1 MKKDLDK
8 KIEALETA
16 IETIQEAL
24 AELKVKQREI
34 EVENAQQHVSKNKK
48 EYIETVTE
56 EKPKEEIVKIKEP
69 LQEREVK
76 QVDISAFKP
85 EPFNIIKFCQTWLPR
100 VFVGIMLLGVIW
112 LFKAG
117 VDAGLLTPAIR
128 IVFGIVLSI
137 GLYYIGDIQIKRAA
151 GVRVSISWRKYY
163 GIVLTTFAA
172 HYLYG
177 FIPASVAFLCN
188 IAWVILG
195 IYLAKRYQSEYLTIF
210 VAVGAFFVPFL
221 LNSTTPNPYIFF
233 GYETVLTLSLLWYAL
248 KNRYKYLYM
257 ISYAVAAIVLFVFFA
272 VMSMLVENLQIQLT
286 IVYGLIHLLLFW
298 HMFTERSFILEP
310 RLAIFSANA
319 VFFILA
325 ISKIPDFTTWGLII
339 SAIVHAAMF
348 VFEYR
353 KNRHSTF
360 TNLLFG
366 FAMGAFS
373 LAILYEYSLVNAAI
387 VLLLQGFLGMVTS
400 IKVKQQI
407 KLYVSATVYAIGM
420 IQTIFS
426 PFDQFISAG
435 FVAHLILIGTF
446 YYCMRE
452 AKEVLASFGKYM
464 YSIVLYWFMIIVF
477 ITITRIG
484 EVLSTDGSVI
494 SVSVSLL
501 WMVYAL
507 FAVWFG
513 RNRNMNEILYAG
525 LVVLVVT
532 VGKLFLLDLP
542 EVSMM
547 IRAVLFLIVGSIG
560 IVISRMFSRR
570 KRVRRR
576 QSMYGLPF
584 YSY

>member
-1 MKKDLDK
+1 MKEDLNK

-16 IETIQEAL
+16 IETMQEAL
-24 AELKVKQREI
+24 YELKAKQRKI
-34 EVENAQQHVSKNKK
+34 EVDKVQQNVNKEKK
-48 EYIETVTE
+48 EYIEAVSN
-56 EKPKEEIVKIKEP
+56 EK
-69 LQEREVK
+69 LQEDVVKTRKSMQEPEVK

-100 VFVGIMLLGVIW
+100 IFVGIMLLGVIW

-128 IVFGIVLSI
+128 VVFGIVLSA
-137 GLYYIGDIQIKRAA
+137 GLYYVGDIQIKRERQALGLVLA
-151 GVRVSISWRKYY
+151 GGSIT

-172 HYLYG
+172 HYLYE
-177 FIPASVAFLCN
+177 FIPASIAFVCN
-188 IAWVILG
+188 IIWVVLG
-195 IYLAKRYQSEYLTIF
+195 IYLAKRYRSEYLAIF

-221 LNSTTPNPYIFF
+221 LNSTTPNTYIFF
-233 GYETVLTLSLLWYAL
+233 SYETILTISLLWYAL
-248 KNRYKYLYM
+248 RNLYKYLYM
-257 ISYAVAAIVLFVFFA
+257 ISYVVAAIVLFVFFV
-272 VMSMLVENLQIQLT
+272 VMSILVENVQVQLT
-286 IVYGLIHLLLFW
+286 VVYGAIHLLLFW
-298 HMFTERSFILEP
+298 HMFSERSFIQEA

-325 ISKIPDFTTWGLII
+325 ISQIPEFTTWGLVI
-339 SAIVHAAMF
+339 SAFVHAVMF
-348 VFEYR
+348 VLEYR
-353 KNRHSTF
+353 KNKHSVF
-360 TNLLFG
+360 SNLIFG

-387 VLLLQGFLGMVTS
+387 VLLLQGFLGMVTA
-400 IKVKQQI
+400 IKVKQNI
-407 KLYVSATVYAIGM
+407 KLYVGATIYAIGM
-420 IQTIFS
+420 VQTIFS
-426 PFDQFISAG
+426 PFDEFISAG
-435 FVAHLILIGTF
+435 FVAHIILIGTF
-446 YYCMRE
+446 YYCMIQ
-452 AKEVLASFGKYM
+452 AKEVLASLGKYV
-464 YSIVLYWFMIIVF
+464 YSIALYSLMVIVF

-484 EVLSTDGSVI
+484 EVLSTDGSII

-513 RNRNMNEILYAG
+513 RYRQMNEILYAG

-560 IVISRMFSRR
+560 IVISRMFFS
-570 KRVRRR
+570 KEEK
-576 QSMYGLPF
+576 
-584 YSY
+584 

>member
-1 MKKDLDK
+1 MKEDLNK

-16 IETIQEAL
+16 IETMQEAL
-24 AELKVKQREI
+24 YELKAKQRKI
-34 EVENAQQHVSKNKK
+34 EVDKVQQNVNKEKK
-48 EYIETVTE
+48 EYIEAVSN
-56 EKPKEEIVKIKEP
+56 EK
-69 LQEREVK
+69 LQEDVVKTRKSMQEPEVK

-100 VFVGIMLLGVIW
+100 IFVGIMLLGVIW

-128 IVFGIVLSI
+128 IVFGIALSI
-137 GLYYIGDIQIKRAA
+137 GLYYIGDIQIKRERQSLGLVLA
-151 GVRVSISWRKYY
+151 GGSIT

-177 FIPASVAFLCN
+177 FIPASIAFICN
-188 IAWVILG
+188 IIWVILG
-195 IYLAKRYQSEYLTIF
+195 IYLAKRYKSEYLAIF

-221 LNSTTPNPYIFF
+221 LNSTTPNTYIFF
-233 GYETVLTLSLLWYAL
+233 SYETILTISLLWYAL
-248 KNRYKYLYM
+248 RNRYKYLYM
-257 ISYAVAAIVLFVFFA
+257 ISYVVAAIVLFVFFA
-272 VMSMLVENLQIQLT
+272 VMSILVENVQVQLT
-286 IVYGLIHLLLFW
+286 VVYGAIHLLLFW
-298 HMFTERSFILEP
+298 HMFSERSFIQEA

-325 ISKIPDFTTWGLII
+325 ISQIPEFTTWGLVI
-339 SAIVHAAMF
+339 SAFVHAVMF
-348 VFEYR
+348 VLEYR
-353 KNRHSTF
+353 KNKHSVF
-360 TNLLFG
+360 SNLIFG
-366 FAMGAFS
+366 FAMGSFS

-387 VLLLQGFLGMVTS
+387 VLLLQGFLGMVTA
-400 IKVKQQI
+400 IKVKQNI
-407 KLYVSATVYAIGM
+407 KLYVGATIYAIGM
-420 IQTIFS
+420 VQTIFS
-426 PFDQFISAG
+426 PFDEFISAG
-435 FVAHLILIGTF
+435 FVAHIILIGTF
-446 YYCMRE
+446 YYCMIQ
-452 AKEVLASFGKYM
+452 AKEVLASLGKYV
-464 YSIVLYWFMIIVF
+464 YSIALYSLMVIVF

-484 EVLSTDGSVI
+484 EVLSTDGSII

-513 RNRNMNEILYAG
+513 RYRQMNEILYAG

-560 IVISRMFSRR
+560 IVISRMFFS
-570 KRVRRR
+570 KEEK
-576 QSMYGLPF
+576 
-584 YSY
+584 

>member
-1 MKKDLDK
+1 MMRGERMKEDLNK

-16 IETIQEAL
+16 IETMQEAL
-24 AELKVKQREI
+24 FELKAKQRKI
-34 EVENAQQHVSKNKK
+34 EVENAQQRVSKEKK
-48 EYIETVTE
+48 VYIETIMD
-56 EKPKEEIVKIKEP
+56 EKLQEDVVKIKEP
-69 LQEREVK
+69 VQKVEEK
-76 QVDISAFKP
+76 QVNISAFKP

-100 VFVGIMLLGVIW
+100 IFVGIMLLGVIW

-128 IVFGIVLSI
+128 IVFGIALSI
-137 GLYYIGDIQIKRAA
+137 GLYYIGDIQIKRERQSLGLVLA
-151 GVRVSISWRKYY
+151 GGSIT

-177 FIPASVAFLCN
+177 FIPASIAFICN
-188 IAWVILG
+188 IIWVVLG
-195 IYLAKRYQSEYLTIF
+195 IYLAKRYKSEYLAIF

-221 LNSTTPNPYIFF
+221 LNSTTPNTYIFF
-233 GYETVLTLSLLWYAL
+233 SYETILTSSLLWYAL
-248 KNRYKYLYM
+248 RNRYKYLYM
-257 ISYAVAAIVLFVFFA
+257 ISYVVAAIVLFVFFA
-272 VMSMLVENLQIQLT
+272 VMSILVENVQVQLT
-286 IVYGLIHLLLFW
+286 VVYGAIHLLLFW
-298 HMFTERSFILEP
+298 HMFSERSFIQEA

-325 ISKIPDFTTWGLII
+325 ISQIPEFTTWGLVI
-339 SAIVHAAMF
+339 SAFVHAVMF
-348 VFEYR
+348 ALEYR
-353 KNRHSTF
+353 KNKHSVF
-360 TNLLFG
+360 TNLIFG
-366 FAMGAFS
+366 FAMGSFS

-387 VLLLQGFLGMVTS
+387 VLLLQGFLGMVTA
-400 IKVKQQI
+400 IKVKQNI
-407 KLYVSATVYAIGM
+407 KLYVSATIYAIGM

-426 PFDQFISAG
+426 PFDEFISAG
-435 FVAHLILIGTF
+435 FVAHIILIGTF
-446 YYCMRE
+446 YYCMRQ
-452 AKEVLASFGKYM
+452 AKEVLASFGKYV
-464 YSIVLYWFMIIVF
+464 YSIALYSLMVIVF

-484 EVLSTDGSVI
+484 EVLSTDGSII

-513 RNRNMNEILYAG
+513 RYRQMNEILYAG

-560 IVISRMFSRR
+560 IVISRMFFS
-570 KRVRRR
+570 KEEK
-576 QSMYGLPF
+576 
-584 YSY
+584 

>member
-1 MKKDLDK
+1 VRGERMKEDLNK

-24 AELKVKQREI
+24 FELKAKQREI
-34 EVENAQQHVSKNKK
+34 EVENAQQHVGKEKK
-48 EYIETVTE
+48 EYIETVMG
-56 EKPKEEIVKIKEP
+56 EKPQEDVVTIKESV
-69 LQEREVK
+69 QEIEVK
-76 QVDISAFKP
+76 QVDISSFKP

-100 VFVGIMLLGVIW
+100 IFVGIMLLGVIW

-117 VDAGLLTPAIR
+117 VDTGLLTPAIR
-128 IVFGIVLSI
+128 IVFGIALSI
-137 GLYYIGDIQIKRAA
+137 GLYYVGDIQIKRERQALGVVLA
-151 GVRVSISWRKYY
+151 GGSIT

-172 HYLYG
+172 HYLYE
-177 FIPASVAFLCN
+177 FIPASIAFICN
-188 IAWVILG
+188 IIWVILG
-195 IYLAKRYQSEYLTIF
+195 IYLAKRYRSEYLAIF

-221 LNSTTPNPYIFF
+221 LNSTTPNTYIFF
-233 GYETVLTLSLLWYAL
+233 SYETILTISLLWYAL

-257 ISYAVAAIVLFVFFA
+257 ISYVVAAIVLFVFFA
-272 VMSMLVENLQIQLT
+272 VMSILVGNLQVQLT
-286 IVYGLIHLLLFW
+286 VVYGVIHLLLFW
-298 HMFTERSFILEP
+298 HMFSERSFIQEA
-310 RLAIFSANA
+310 RLALFSANA
-319 VFFILA
+319 VLFIVA
-325 ISKIPDFTTWGLII
+325 IANIPEFTTWGLVI
-339 SAIVHAAMF
+339 SACVHAVMF
-348 VFEYR
+348 ALEYR
-353 KNRHSTF
+353 KNKHSVF
-360 TNLLFG
+360 TNLIFG
-366 FAMGAFS
+366 FAMGSFS

-400 IKVKQQI
+400 NKVKQNI
-407 KLYVSATVYAIGM
+407 KLYVSATIYAIGM

-435 FVAHLILIGTF
+435 FVAHIILIGTF
-446 YYCMRE
+446 YYCMIQ
-452 AKEVLASFGKYM
+452 AKEVLASFGKYV
-464 YSIVLYWFMIIVF
+464 YSMALYWLMVIVF

-484 EVLSTDGSVI
+484 EVLSTDGSII

-513 RNRNMNEILYAG
+513 RNRQMNEILYAG

-560 IVISRMFSRR
+560 IVISRMFFS
-570 KRVRRR
+570 KEEK
-576 QSMYGLPF
+576 
-584 YSY
+584 